1 MPTFSLHSHTVYS
14 QRDSIIKPEDITAK
28 IKAASGTH
36 YSVTD
41 HGTAQGWLAV
51 RDACKK
57 NKLIPVYGVELY
69 CNQFIDIFKQ
79 IQKMRDDAPKKEA
92 PQVVIQAIKNLVLPL
107 MSPKQSAYFVSALID
122 PGNAATTAKQLMQR
136 LGYGYEHL
144 VAVATTSEG
153 RTNLIRLHNLGWSD
167 GHYAKP
173 QVTTKQC
180 LDHSSGIIWTTA
192 CLGGPIAKRF
202 RYDPT
207 GGEALNYLE
216 QWKPLKDRF
225 FLEVQPLDLLD
236 QRRYNSFVLALH
248 QASGFPLVLSQD
260 NHHLDEKDWIAHRAL
275 MLSQNNETIDK
286 IEEQYTFKGQQI
298 GFSDL
303 KKVLGVE
310 TTWRVQEIIEQEKLP
325 IVVPAGHH
333 YGDVRLHW
341 RTNDDVRRQCETTN
355 PELMPWLDRCFETA
369 DTIQAGI
376 KDIAWETKHR
386 LTHYDDARTK
396 ALTICIQ
403 RLKEMGYGPLADK
416 SYYTQEVVVD
426 GDEDNREHMT
436 KAYHDWLVKE
446 DKVITA
452 CGFWDYIW
460 TLYRVTSAVQA
471 EGIPIGYARGSGGG
485 CLVMFLLGIIR
496 VNPVEYGLYFERFLN
511 PARLGLDPKTLARV
525 KEMASCPDADLDF
538 SSIGRTRVIEI
549 AEEIFG
555 KAFVVPVGTVG
566 EAKVK
571 TALADLCRVLKITQA
586 EYMPVSKELPE
597 DANGTMTFAD
607 AMEVPAFA
615 KFTQKYPN
623 IPNFLPS
630 LIGVIRSTGRH
641 AGGVCIADVPVA
653 QSVPVVRAG
662 AKDGGSF
669 VTGFP
674 ESGAERA
681 LESIGFVKFDFLAT
695 DTVDHVSL
703 CARTLYEEH
712 LKAGGEPW
720 IKEGERMLYP
730 EQIPHYRFNDPEVMK
745 TIFYTG
751 NTDGIFQM
759 EEQIGKQM
767 VQIIKPDSIGELS
780 DISTMIR
787 PGCLQANCNWF
798 TNASGT
804 MENKTGS
811 GLHFAYAARKFE
823 SDINAPPNLPFA
835 VLEVLKPTHYCCIY
849 QEQMM
854 FLIQVVTGGKM
865 SLGEGDIYRRAI
877 EHSAKGKQ
885 DAIETCAKL
894 EKQMKEMAAFPPEVV
909 DEVCAIIKGGA
920 AYSFN
925 KAHALSYGLFSYAQA
940 WFKHYHKHI
949 FLASHVS
956 LLAAK
961 NKLEKAHKIINNGR
975 SMGIEIKAPHAM
987 ASGDKATW
995 SPDKKTIYLPFTTIK
1010 GIKDETAA
1018 AIPRCAAGSTSTL
1031 DFLLKARKEPTIK
1044 KNHLVD
1050 LARIGGFDGLD
1061 TMSRLHRVAAINYTL
1076 ARTTAKQTDE
1086 VFKGH
1091 WQTAMGFVVLG
1102 DMSNE
1107 RKAQTEVEVFGSFIN
1122 ESPLDAMLP
1131 WLQSSGWTALSQI
1144 EPEKDQEFL
1153 VFFLVTGVT
1162 KKVHKTG
1169 NSKGKEWL
1177 KLTCWDGEGVGE
1189 ISIWA
1194 HDLQGNSEEGI
1205 IGYRSLIMTNKV
1217 YCAIVQ
1223 SDGERPISL
1232 ARRRD
1237 YRTGNG
1243 ETRPTLFLKNNI

>member
-1 MPTFSLHSHTVYS
+1 MPTLSLHSHTVYS
-14 QRDSIIKPEDITAK
+14 QRDSIIKPSDIAAK
-28 IKAASGTH
+28 IKKAGGTH
-36 YSVTD
+36 YAVTD

-57 NKLIPVYGVELY
+57 EKIIPIYGVELY
-69 CNQFIDIFKQ
+69 VNPFIGIFKQ
-79 IQKMRDDAPKKEA
+79 IQKLKEDAPKKEA
-92 PQVVIQAIKNLVLPL
+92 AQVVIQAIKDLVLPL
-107 MSPKQSAYFVSALID
+107 MSPKQSAYFVGNLTD
-122 PGNAATTAKQLMQR
+122 PKDAGATAKQLMSR

-144 VAVATTSEG
+144 VAVATTEEG
-153 RTNLIRLHNLGWSD
+153 RINLIRLHNLGWSE

-173 QVTTKQC
+173 QVTTEQC
-180 LDHSSGIIWTTA
+180 LSHSNGITFTTA

-207 GGEALNYLE
+207 GWEACEYLKRWE
-216 QWKPLKDRF
+216 GLKDRF
-225 FLEVQPLDLLD
+225 YLEVQPLDLLD
-236 QRRYNSFVLALH
+236 QRRYNEFVLKLH
-248 QASGFPLVLSQD
+248 QATGFPLILSQD
-260 NHHLDEKDWIAHRAL
+260 NHHLDEKDWVAHRAL
-275 MLSQNNETIDK
+275 MLSQNDETIDA
-286 IEEQYTFKGQQI
+286 IEAKYFYKGQAVS
-298 GFSDL
+298 FSAL
-303 KKVLGVE
+303 KQSLGVA
-310 TTWRVQEIIEQEKLP
+310 TTWQAQEIIENEKIQV
-325 IVVPAGHH
+325 IVPCGHH
-333 YGDVRLHW
+333 YGDVKLHW
-341 RTNDDVRRQCETTN
+341 RTNDEVRKQCETTN
-355 PELMPWLDRCFETA
+355 PELMPWLDQCFAVTDRLCGE
-369 DTIQAGI
+369 I
-376 KDIAWETKHR
+376 KEIPWATKHR

-396 ALTICIQ
+396 ALTLCVQ
-403 RLKEMGYGPLADK
+403 KLTEMGYGPTAEK
-416 SYYTQEVVVD
+416 PYFSTTVIVD
-426 GDEDNREHMT
+426 ADEDNREHKT
-436 KAYHDWLVKE
+436 KVYHDWLRKE

-511 PARLGLDPKTLARV
+511 PARLGLDPQTLARV

-538 SSIGRTRVIEI
+538 SSIGRQRVIGI
-549 AEEIFG
+549 TEEIFG
-555 KAFVVPVGTVG
+555 KEFVVPVGTVG

-586 EYMPVSKELPE
+586 DYMPISKELPE
-597 DANGTMTFAD
+597 DVNGTMTFD
-607 AMEVPAFA
+607 EAMNVPAFKGFVEKNPA
-615 KFTQKYPN
+615 IGTL
-623 IPNFLPS
+623 LPS
-630 LIGVIRSTGRH
+630 MIGVIRSTGRH

-653 QSVPVVRAG
+653 QAVPVVRAG
-662 AKDGGSF
+662 AKEGGSF

-703 CARTLYEEH
+703 CARSLHDEH
-712 LKAGGEPW
+712 LKAGGKPW

-730 EQIPHYRFNDPEVMK
+730 EQIPQYRFNIPEVMK
-745 TIFYTG
+745 GIFYTG

-767 VQIIKPDSIGELS
+767 VQLIKPDTVEELS

-798 TNASGT
+798 TQAGGAL
-804 MENKTGS
+804 ENKVGS

-823 SDINAPPNLPFA
+823 SGLNAPPNLPA
-835 VLEVLKPTHYCCIY
+835 PVLEVLKPTHYCCIY

-854 FLIQVVTGGKM
+854 FLIQVITGGKM

-877 EHSAKGKQ
+877 EHGAKGKQ

-894 EKQMKEMAAFPPEVV
+894 EAQMKGIAAYPPEVV

-925 KAHALSYGLFSYAQA
+925 KAHALAYGLFSYAQA
-940 WFKHYHKHI
+940 WFKFYHPHI

-975 SMGIEIKAPHAM
+975 SMGIEIKAPHAL
-987 ASGDKATW
+987 ASGNMATW
-995 SPDKKTIYLPFTTIK
+995 SPDKKIIYLPFTTIK

-1018 AIPRCAAGSTSTL
+1018 AIPRCAVGSTSTL
-1031 DFLLKARKEPTIK
+1031 DFLLKARKEPSIK

-1061 TMSRLHRVAAINYTL
+1061 QIPRVQTVAAINYAL
-1076 ARTTAKQTDE
+1076 ARTTAKQTDD

-1091 WQTAMGFVVLG
+1091 WQTAMGFKVIG
-1102 DMSNE
+1102 DMSNQ
-1107 RKAQTEVEVFGSFIN
+1107 RKSQTEVDVFGSFIN

-1131 WLQSSGWTALSQI
+1131 WLKANNWQPLSQI
-1144 EPEKDQEFL
+1144 EPAKDEEFP
-1153 VFFLVTGVT
+1153 VYFLITGVT

-1177 KLTCWDGEGVGE
+1177 KLTCWDGEGVCE
-1189 ISIWA
+1189 VSIWA
-1194 HDLQGNSEEGI
+1194 HDLEGNQDEGI
-1205 IGYRSLIMTNKV
+1205 IGYRSLIMPNKV
-1217 YCAIVQ
+1217 YCALVQ
-1223 SDGERPISL
+1223 SDGTRPVSL
-1232 ARRRD
+1232 ARRKD
-1237 YRTGNG
+1237 YKTGNG
-1243 ETRPTLFLKNNI
+1243 EIRPTLFIKDNT